1 MRLGEPGIVRRLRVV
16 DVAAILGIALG
27 VFLCAIVVLTVGRI
41 LRELFGF

>member
-1 MRLGEPGIVRRLRVV
+1 VRRLRIV

-27 VFLCAIVVLTVGRI
+27 VFLCAIVVLAMGRI